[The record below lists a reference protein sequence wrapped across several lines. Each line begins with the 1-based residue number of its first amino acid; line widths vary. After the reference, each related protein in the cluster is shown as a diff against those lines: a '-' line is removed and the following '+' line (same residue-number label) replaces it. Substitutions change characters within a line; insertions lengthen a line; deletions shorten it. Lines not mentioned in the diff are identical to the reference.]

1 MNRGHFA
8 DALTPGF
15 HKLFDDGFREEP
27 LIFEQLFAVENSTKD
42 TERDSSYGG
51 FALPFETGE
60 GEPITYDQVYQGYDV
75 TYRHKKYTLG
85 FKVTREAI
93 EDDLYRIVS
102 RRPSEMGRAM
112 RRGAENQAAGV
123 INNGFSTS
131 YLGGDAKPLF
141 STSHPRPDGGT
152 AQSNASST
160 GLTLTET
167 NLETGRLAIEG
178 QLDDRGQIID
188 VEADTILVPRQLDK
202 TAHEII
208 DAALRSGTADNDP
221 NYFKGMFSI
230 KKWKYITSSTAWF
243 LVDTKTVKG
252 RGTLTWFWRRRP
264 EFKNDELF
272 DTEFAVYKSTMR
284 LSRGWSDWHGIWGS
298 KGDGSAYSS

>member
-15 HKLFDDGFREEP
+15 HKIFDDGYGEEP
-27 LIFEQLFAVENSTKD
+27 LMLEQIFSVNTSEKD
-42 TERDSSYGG
+42 TERDTSYGG
-51 FALPFETGE
+51 FALPFETSE

-102 RRPSEMGRAM
+102 RRPAEMGRAM
-112 RRGAENQAAGV
+112 RRGAEVQARNV
-123 INNGFSTS
+123 LVNGFSTS
-131 YLGGDAKPLF
+131 YLGGDGKPLF

-160 GLTLTET
+160 GITLTEE
-167 NLETGRLAIEG
+167 NLETGRLAVMD
-178 QLDDRGQIID
+178 QLDDRGQIIGVNPD
-188 VEADTILVPRQLDK
+188 VLLVPQELEK
-202 TAHEII
+202 TAHLIV
-208 DAALRSGTADNDP
+208 DSTMRSGTADNDA
-221 NYFKGMFSI
+221 NFYKGKFSV
-230 KKWKYITSSTAWF
+230 KMWKYLTSSTAWF
-243 LVDTKTVKG
+243 LLDTSVIKA
-252 RGTLTWFWRRRP
+252 RGTLTWFWRRKP

-272 DTEFAVYKSTMR
+272 DTEYAVYKSTMR
-284 LSRGWSDWHGIWGS
+284 LSRGWSDFHGIWGS
-298 KGDGSAYSS
+298 KGDASAFSD

>member
-15 HKLFDDGFREEP
+15 HKIFDDGFGEEP
-27 LIFEQLFAVENSTKD
+27 LMLEQIFSVETSGKD
-42 TERDSSYGG
+42 TERDTSYGG
-51 FALPFETGE
+51 FALPFETTE

-93 EDDLYRIVS
+93 EDDLYRIVQ
-102 RRPSEMGRAM
+102 RRPAEMGRAM
-112 RRGAENQAAGV
+112 RRGAENQAANV
-123 INNGFSTS
+123 FINGFSTT
-131 YLGGDAKPLF
+131 YLGGDAKPIF
-141 STSHPRPDGGT
+141 SVSHPRPDGGT

-160 GLTLTET
+160 GITFTED

-188 VEADTILVPRQLDK
+188 VSADKLLVPRQLNK
-202 TAHEII
+202 LAHLVI
-208 DAALRSGTADNDP
+208 DSTMRQGTADNDA
-221 NYFKGMFSI
+221 NFYKGMLDI
-230 KKWKYITSSTAWF
+230 MVWKYLTSTTAWF
-243 LVDTKTVKG
+243 LVDKSTVQG
-252 RGTLTWFWRRRP
+252 RGTLTWFWRRKP

-272 DTEFAVYKSTMR
+272 DTEYAVYKSTMR

-298 KGDGSAYSS
+298 KGDGAAYSS

>member
-1 MNRGHFA
+1 MDRGHFA

-15 HKLFDDGFREEP
+15 HKIFDDGYAEEP
-27 LIFEQLFAVENSTKD
+27 LMLESIFAVNTSEKD

-60 GEPITYDQVYQGYDV
+60 GEPVTYDQVYQGYDV

-93 EDDLYRIVS
+93 EDDLHRIVS
-102 RRPSEMGRAM
+102 RRPAEMGRAM
-112 RRGAENQAAGV
+112 RRGAENQAANV
-123 INNGFSTS
+123 FINGFSTS
-131 YLGGDAKPLF
+131 YLGGDGKPIF

-160 GLTLTET
+160 GITFTED
-167 NLETGRLAIEG
+167 NLETGRLAVEG

-188 VEADTILVPRQLDK
+188 VTADKLLVPRQLNK
-202 TAHEII
+202 TAHLVI
-208 DAALRSGTADNDP
+208 DSTLRQGTADNDA
-221 NYFKGMFSI
+221 NFYKGMLDI
-230 KKWKYITSSTAWF
+230 MVWKYLTSATAWF
-243 LVDTKTVKG
+243 LVDKSTVQG

-272 DTEFAVYKSTMR
+272 DTEYAVYKSTMR
-284 LSRGWSDWHGIWGS
+284 LSRGWSDWHGIWAS
-298 KGDGSAYSS
+298 KGDGAAFSD

>member
-15 HKLFDDGFREEP
+15 HKIFDDGFSEEP
-27 LIFEQLFAVENSTKD
+27 LILEQIFSVSTSEKD
-42 TERDSSYGG
+42 TERDTSYGG

-75 TYRHKKYTLG
+75 TYRHKKYSLG

-102 RRPSEMGRAM
+102 RRPAEMGRAM

-123 INNGFSTS
+123 FNNGFSTT
-131 YLGGDAKPLF
+131 YLGGDGKPLF
-141 STSHPRPDGGT
+141 STTHPRPDGGT

-160 GLTLTET
+160 GVTFTET
-167 NLETGRLAIEG
+167 NLETGRLALEG

-188 VEADTILVPRQLDK
+188 VTGDTLLIPRQLDK
-202 TAHEII
+202 TAHEVI
-208 DAALRSGTADNDP
+208 DAPMRSGTADNDP
-221 NYFKGMFSI
+221 NYFKGMFGI
-230 KKWKYITSSTAWF
+230 KVWKYITSTTAWF
-243 LVDTKTVKG
+243 LLDKSTITG

-272 DTEFAVYKSTMR
+272 DTEYAVYKSTMR

-298 KGDGSAYSS
+298 KGDGAAFSD

>member
-15 HKLFDDGFREEP
+15 HKIFDDGLAEEP
-27 LIFEQLFAVENSTKD
+27 MMLEKIFSVNTSDKD
-42 TERDSSYGG
+42 TERDTSYGG

-75 TYRHKKYTLG
+75 TYSHKKYTLG

-102 RRPSEMGRAM
+102 RRPAEMGRAM
-112 RRGAENQAAGV
+112 RRGAENQAANV
-123 INNGFSTS
+123 FINGFSTS

-160 GLTLTET
+160 GITLTEE
-167 NLETGRLAIEG
+167 NLETGRLAIRK
-178 QLDDRGQIID
+178 QLDDRGQIVGVNPDSLVLPID
-188 VEADTILVPRQLDK
+188 LEK
-202 TAHEII
+202 TAHLIV
-208 DAALRSGTADNDP
+208 DSTMRSGTADNDA
-221 NYFKGMFSI
+221 NFYKSKFDIMT
-230 KKWKYITSSTAWF
+230 WKYLTSTTAWF
-243 LVDTKTVKG
+243 LLDRSTIKG
-252 RGTLTWFWRRRP
+252 RGTLTWFWRRKP

-272 DTEFAVYKSTMR
+272 DTEYAVYKSTMR

>member
-15 HKLFDDGFREEP
+15 HKIFDDGFSEEP
-27 LIFEQLFAVENSTKD
+27 MMLEQIFAVNSSEKD
-42 TERDSSYGG
+42 TERDTSYGG
-51 FALPFETGE
+51 FALPFETTE

-102 RRPSEMGRAM
+102 RRPAEMGRAM
-112 RRGAENQAAGV
+112 RRGAETQAANV
-123 INNGFSTS
+123 FINGFSTS
-131 YLGGDAKPLF
+131 YLGGDAKPIF
-141 STSHPRPDGGT
+141 STTHPRPDGGT

-160 GLTLTET
+160 GVTLTET
-167 NLETGRLAIEG
+167 NLETGRLALEG

-188 VEADTILVPRQLDK
+188 VSGDTLLVPRQLMK
-202 TAHEII
+202 GAHEII
-208 DAALRSGTADNDP
+208 DATMRSGTADNDP
-221 NYFKGMFSI
+221 NFFKGMFSI
-230 KKWKYITSSTAWF
+230 KVWKYLTSTTAWF
-243 LVDTKTVKG
+243 LMDKSTVTG
-252 RGTLTWFWRRRP
+252 RGVLTWFWRRKP

-272 DTEFAVYKSTMR
+272 DTEYAVYKSTMR

-298 KGDGSAYSS
+298 KGDGAAYSS